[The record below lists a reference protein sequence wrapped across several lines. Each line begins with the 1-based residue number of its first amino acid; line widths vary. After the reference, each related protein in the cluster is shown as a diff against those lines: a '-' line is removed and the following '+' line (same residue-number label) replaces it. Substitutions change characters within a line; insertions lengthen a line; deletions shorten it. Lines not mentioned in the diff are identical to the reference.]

1 MTISLH
7 ESATRYA
14 DLGYPVFPCVPGRKE
29 PLCSNGCLDATTDLD
44 QIDLWWTQRP
54 NANIGIATNGLLV
67 IDVDCGSTWLEKEEE
82 RLLDLAVAPLSL
94 TAREGQQ
101 YFFKPPVEGTFRNTT
116 GLLAEKVDTRAD
128 GGYVVAPPS
137 VLEGGRRYRW
147 AKSMEIEVSPCDLPE
162 APVWLTDQLKQKS
175 DKHHAVSI
183 GRDVSSIDTVNVI
196 PSGQRNATLARLAGF
211 MRRAGMS
218 KPEIAAALHES
229 NRLRCKPPIEMREVD
244 RIADSIARYQADEIT
259 VALMENHWEQFIK
272 QPGESLFQ
280 PITSAQLDA
289 ETYELNYLVNGVLVR
304 GQPGVIA
311 GPKKTL
317 KTNISVDLA
326 LSLSEGCQFLG
337 RFDVPLAA
345 RVGIMSGESGA
356 ATLQETARR
365 VAKAKGLKLSACS
378 NLVWCFDVPQLG
390 DQTHIEALGEMIEK
404 HELEVL
410 ILDPTYL
417 MMLGIGND
425 AGNLFIV
432 GKLLKSL
439 GELAQKTGCTPLLCH
454 HLKKSIAEPYEPA
467 ELENIAWA
475 GFQEFVRQWILLN
488 RRVKYDPDQGGHHE
502 LWMSVGGSAG
512 HSGLWGVDVVEGV
525 RDDIGGRRWEVET
538 LEAGQAYAR
547 RELAADLI
555 SEEKQERRKQSKF
568 DRNKQRVLSVLQKMT
583 EPESLREIC
592 AQAGMRDRT
601 ARDALE
607 ALVEEGL
614 VDMSERKK
622 GRSRFNGFQL
632 VSQSDQV
639 AHV

>member
-7 ESATRYA
+7 ESAMRYA

-29 PLCSNGCLDATTDLD
+29 PLCGNGCLDATTDLD
-44 QIDLWWTQRP
+44 QVDLWWTQRP
-54 NANIGIATNGLLV
+54 NANVGIATEGLLV
-67 IDVDCGSTWLEKEEE
+67 IDVDHGSKWLENEED
-82 RLLDLAVAPLSL
+82 RLLDLAMAPLSL

-101 YFFKPPVEGTFRNTT
+101 YFFRPPGGEAFRNTA
-116 GLLAEKVDTRAD
+116 GMLAEKVDTRAD

-137 VLEGGRRYRW
+137 VLEGNRRYRW
-147 AKSMEIEVSPCDLPE
+147 AKGMELDVVPSELPE
-162 APVWLTDQLKQKS
+162 APSWLIEQLQQRVAS
-175 DKHHAVSI
+175 NNSVS
-183 GRDVSSIDTVNVI
+183 GDRDACTGGEANPI
-196 PSGQRNATLARLAGF
+196 PSGQRNATLARLAGV
-211 MRRAGMS
+211 MRRSGMS
-218 KPEIAAALHES
+218 RQEIAAALEAT
-229 NRLRCKPPIEMREVD
+229 NRLRCNPPVDTREVE
-244 RIADSIARYQADEIT
+244 RIAESISRYRPDDIT

-304 GQPGVIA
+304 GQPGVVA

-326 LSLSEGCQFLG
+326 LSLSEGCEFLG
-337 RFDVPLAA
+337 RFDVPLAT

-365 VAKAKGLKLSACS
+365 VAKAKGLQLSACS

-390 DQTHIEALGEMIEK
+390 DQTHIEALGKMIEK

-432 GKLLKSL
+432 GALLKSL

-454 HLKKSIAEPYEPA
+454 HLKKSVAEPYEPA

-502 LWMSVGGSAG
+502 LWMGVGGSAG
-512 HSGLWGVDVVEGV
+512 HSGLWGIDVDEGV
-525 RDDIGGRRWEVET
+525 RDEPGGRRWDVTT
-538 LEAGQAYAR
+538 LEASEAYQHRDAHEEQR
-547 RELAADLI
+547 NEQRKESRAERKHQKERAALLHSLTEFPTGETSRVIREAAGISGSRFKDLI
-555 SEEKQERRKQSKF
+555 EELIDDGLAQ
-568 DRNKQRVLSVLQKMT
+568 N
-583 EPESLREIC
+583 REITK
-592 AQAGMRDRT
+592 ANGQKY
-601 ARDALE
+601 
-607 ALVEEGL
+607 EGFIISGTEL
-614 VDMSERKK
+614 
-622 GRSRFNGFQL
+622 
-632 VSQSDQV
+632 SQ
-639 AHV
+639 